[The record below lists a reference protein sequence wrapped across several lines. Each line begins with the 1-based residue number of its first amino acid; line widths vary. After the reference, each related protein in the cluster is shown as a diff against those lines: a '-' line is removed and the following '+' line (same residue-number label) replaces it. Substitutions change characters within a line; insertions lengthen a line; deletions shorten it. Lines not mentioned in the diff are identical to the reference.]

1 MQLSLHHAR
10 VPFLGAPRQTEKEK
24 KKYVPGRQDKFR
36 HGCGLV
42 KVRVKGKERQD
53 AAAEKPRMSK
63 GEKNRL
69 RLHASLF
76 SCRAPVFMFL
86 SCRMEDPVGWSGAVG
101 ESSWRDVLFPSGA
114 T

>member
-1 MQLSLHHAR
+1 
-10 VPFLGAPRQTEKEK
+10 
-24 KKYVPGRQDKFR
+24 
-36 HGCGLV
+36 
-42 KVRVKGKERQD
+42 
-53 AAAEKPRMSK
+53 MSK